1 MVPCYGG
8 NGIRGYV
15 EASNHEGLYPII
27 GRQGALCGNI
37 NKVSGQ
43 FYATEH
49 AVCVETYAQTDV
61 DWCCA
66 FLEALDLHQYATAT
80 AQPGLSVAKVSQAL
94 IPVPPLAEQKRIV
107 SKIDELIPLLNEYD
121 EAQAAA
127 IIHESTFPDAF
138 RKSVLQAAVQG
149 KLTPQNPDDEPAEKM
164 LHGLLADV
172 DDSSKKRCKGK
183 SVSSRI
189 FRGSD
194 KRTYETRDGETIC
207 IDDEIPFD
215 IPDNW
220 AWVRASSLG
229 TLVRGNGIK
238 RNEATQHGVPCIRY
252 GELYTTYRIRIESVV
267 SRTSTAVAAKAQP
280 VEKNDILL
288 TLTGENKEE
297 IGMADAFLA
306 DEPAVAGGDLCVWHG
321 HGQNPLYL
329 AYALMSPFL
338 VRQKAEASNGDIIVH
353 LSAKSAS
360 DLLLPLP
367 PIAEQGRIVAE
378 IERLLALGDRL
389 RETL

>member
-1 MVPCYGG
+1 MVACVPEHVEFSLFESLALVKYDKTLLFPPFLNLAVQSIC
-8 NGIRGYV
+8 NVSAQELKRGV
-15 EASNHEGLYPII
+15 GVKHLHLNVIANLPIP
-27 GRQGALCGNI
+27 L
-37 NKVSGQ
+37 
-43 FYATEH
+43 
-49 AVCVETYAQTDV
+49 
-61 DWCCA
+61 
-66 FLEALDLHQYATAT
+66 
-80 AQPGLSVAKVSQAL
+80 
-94 IPVPPLAEQKRIV
+94 PPLAEQKRIV
-107 SKIDELIPLLNEYD
+107 AKMGELLPLLNDYERAQTAATAH
-121 EAQAAA
+121 EAG
-127 IIHESTFPDAF
+127 FPDAF
-138 RKSVLQAAVQG
+138 RKSILQVAVQG
-149 KLTPQNPDDEPAEKM
+149 KLVPQSPSDEPAEKM
-164 LHGLLADV
+164 IARLLAGADGRV
-172 DDSSKKRCKGK
+172 KKRIKGK
-183 SVSSRI
+183 NVPSRI

-207 IDDEIPFD
+207 IDDEVPFG

-220 AWVRASSLG
+220 TWVRASSLG

-238 RNEATQHGVPCIRY
+238 RNEATQHGIPCIRY

-267 SRTSTAVAAKAQP
+267 SRTSATVAAKAQP

-321 HGQNPLYL
+321 HSQNPLYL

-338 VRQKAEASNGDIIVH
+338 VKQKAEASNGDIIVH

-367 PIAEQGRIVAE
+367 PLAEQGRIVAE
-378 IERLLALGDRL
+378 IEQLLALGERL
-389 RETL
+389 RETT

>member
-1 MVPCYGG
+1 MAAVLTAFDLSDWITGTTVKKLTQARMVQ
-8 NGIRGYV
+8 I
-15 EASNHEGLYPII
+15 LLPI
-27 GRQGALCGNI
+27 
-37 NKVSGQ
+37 
-43 FYATEH
+43 
-49 AVCVETYAQTDV
+49 
-61 DWCCA
+61 
-66 FLEALDLHQYATAT
+66 
-80 AQPGLSVAKVSQAL
+80 
-94 IPVPPLAEQKRIV
+94 PPSAEQKRIIAKV
-107 SKIDELIPLLNEYD
+107 DELLPLLAKYD
-121 EAQAAA
+121 ETQKAAENHTA
-127 IIHESTFPDAF
+127 SFPDAF
-138 RKSVLQAAVQG
+138 RKSILQAAVQG
-149 KLTPQNPDDEPAEKM
+149 KLVPQSPSDEPAEKM
-164 LHGLLADV
+164 LDRLLPDV
-172 DDSSKKRCKGK
+172 DGQTKKRAKGK
-183 SVSSRI
+183 SAHSRI

>member
-1 MVPCYGG
+1 MSEYCLWYLIGMQAWILSRFRKAGTTVQ
-8 NGIRGYV
+8 
-15 EASNHEGLYPII
+15 SII
-27 GRQGALCGNI
+27 WDQFIEMPVAL
-37 NKVSGQ
+37 
-43 FYATEH
+43 
-49 AVCVETYAQTDV
+49 
-61 DWCCA
+61 
-66 FLEALDLHQYATAT
+66 
-80 AQPGLSVAKVSQAL
+80 
-94 IPVPPLAEQKRIV
+94 PPLCEQKRIV
-107 SKIDELIPLLNEYD
+107 EKIEELLPRLDEYD
-121 EAQAAA
+121 KAQKAAA
-127 IIHESTFPDAF
+127 AYESAFPDAF

-149 KLTPQNPDDEPAEKM
+149 KLVLQDPKDEPAEKM
-164 LHGLLADV
+164 LTRLLANADGPA
-172 DDSSKKRCKGK
+172 KKRAKGK
-183 SVSSRI
+183 ATPSRI

-194 KRTYETRDGETIC
+194 KRTYETRDGETVC
-207 IDDEIPFD
+207 IDDEVPFD

-267 SRTSTAVAAKAQP
+267 SRTSAVVAAKAQP

-321 HGQNPLYL
+321 HSQNPLYL

-338 VRQKAEASNGDIIVH
+338 VKQKAEASNGDIIVH

-389 RETL
+389 RETS